1 MASDASA
8 TTAARRAADNSK
20 PLHDNAARPL
30 AQWWRTVPAAGSN
43 GSKARCMNLSLWF
56 YLLAVI
62 KKMRVELSSLLG
74 PRHAPRNM
82 FGVQVIILDVRG
94 AADAARELC

>member
-1 MASDASA
+1 
-8 TTAARRAADNSK
+8 
-20 PLHDNAARPL
+20 
-30 AQWWRTVPAAGSN
+30 
-43 GSKARCMNLSLWF
+43 MNLSLWF